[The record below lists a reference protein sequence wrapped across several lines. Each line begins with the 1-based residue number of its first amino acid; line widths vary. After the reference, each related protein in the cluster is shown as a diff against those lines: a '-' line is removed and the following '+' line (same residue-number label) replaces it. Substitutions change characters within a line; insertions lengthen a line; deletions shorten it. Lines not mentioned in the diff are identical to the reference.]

1 MRFSGGRAGCASGC
15 SHRSP
20 WFFPFPTHGT
30 LAFCRT
36 PPASLPVSPE
46 DALPFI
52 VSGNPYQVYTPG
64 YGKVLGEAA
73 TPDEAVAL
81 LAAHLP
87 NIPPAT
93 DPA

>member
-1 MRFSGGRAGCASGC
+1 M
-15 SHRSP
+15 
-20 WFFPFPTHGT
+20 
-30 LAFCRT
+30 
-36 PPASLPVSPE
+36 PVSPE